1 MTLSTTPNRIS
12 YAGNSVATVFAFPYY
27 FIKEEDLVVI
37 LKNNTTGVEV
47 TQIITT
53 NYSIT
58 GEGEQ
63 AGGSVTMV
71 VAPPT
76 GYTLTILRDPVPTQ
90 EVDLVENDKLPAET
104 VERELDLLTMILQRH
119 ADLLDRSFVLTD
131 GFALPFDVRLPP
143 LLPAD
148 TSIVVNSTGDAFT
161 TGPSITDISAAAANA
176 AAAAASAAAA
186 LVSETAA
193 DASATAAAASAAAA
207 LASETAADA
216 SATAAAASAA
226 AAATSETNAATSET
240 NAATSAS
247 NAATSETNA
256 ATSETNAAASAVA
269 AAASAAVAAGGGGG
283 GSLRWVEATSS
294 PTPNVNDA
302 FMEVYDYQSFA
313 ASGQAQSLYALI
325 KVPNG
330 YTAGNQAKLRGFFF
344 SADAAG
350 TVLMQTVATLI
361 RAGVD
366 LYSTT
371 TNQRTSTNAAVTLS
385 AGTVN
390 ELQAVL
396 YDLSDGSGQINGV
409 AIAAG
414 DVIKVELKR
423 GTDTATSDVSVPVY
437 AMEGNFS

>member
-12 YAGNSVATVFAFPYY
+12 YAGNSIATVFAFPYY

-53 NYSIT
+53 NFTIL

-63 AGGSVTMV
+63 AGGSVTML

-131 GFALPFDVRLPP
+131 GFATPFDVRLPA

-148 TSIVVNSTGDAFT
+148 ASIVVNATGDGLAV
-161 TGPSITDISAAAANA
+161 GPTVTDISGAAANA

-186 LVSETAA
+186 
-193 DASATAAAASAAAA
+193 
-207 LASETAADA
+207 
-216 SATAAAASAA
+216 AASAA
-226 AAATSETNAATSET
+226 AAA
-240 NAATSAS
+240 
-247 NAATSETNA
+247 
-256 ATSETNAAASAVA
+256 
-269 AAASAAVAAGGGGG
+269 AAVAVHAALTATHGVSGNILGTSDAQVITNKDIDGGTASNSRRITVPKNTKSNLDALTRKQGTLLYASDLNKLYSDDGSSLTEVGSGSGGG
-283 GSLRWVEATSS
+283 GSLKWVEAAQS
-294 PTPNVNDA
+294 PTPNINDA
-302 FMEVYDYQSFA
+302 GMEVYDYAAGDSQSV
-313 ASGQAQSLYALI
+313 YAVI
-325 KVPNG
+325 KIPNG
-330 YTAGNQAKLRGFFF
+330 YVAGGPCKLRGYFY
-344 SADAAG
+344 SPDNTG
-350 TVLMQTVATLI
+350 NVLIQTIATLI

-366 LYSTT
+366 AYNTT
-371 TNQRTSTNAAVTLS
+371 TNQRTSTNSAVSLS

-396 YDLSDGSGQINGV
+396 FDLSDSSGQINGV
-409 AIAAG
+409 AISAG
-414 DVIKVELKR
+414 DIIKVQLTR
-423 GTDTATSDVSVPVY
+423 GTDTATSDASVLVY
-437 AMEGNFS
+437 AMEGGFS